1 MSAVTLAGDAAHAL
15 DVVLR
20 AREHEAAGDVE
31 FPLTPTQHAMLV
43 HSLRASAAGVEIE
56 QLVVQLPE
64 AIDVARMRAAWT
76 WGVDRFEALRTHFV
90 WHDGEPR
97 QRVVARATLPFEH
110 TSTDDLVRF
119 LAEDRA
125 RGVDLGHAPGAR
137 VTLLSRGPLDHTLV
151 FTFHHALLDG
161 RSFTR
166 VLREVMQRYDE
177 GETYDPPRP
186 PSMRA
191 HCEHLATRD
200 LSADRAFWSEH
211 LRGFGE
217 PTPLPGSRATA
228 ELGARHVELEARLG
242 ASTTSRLVE
251 LGVQHGFTLANA
263 VQAAWAIVLA
273 RHAREDDVCFGST
286 RAARHG
292 TVPEALEAV
301 GCLIHT
307 TPLRVAVA
315 PDREL
320 LAVLRDLRAFGLAV
334 RAHEHA
340 PLTSIR
346 EWTGLPASTPLF
358 ESLVVFERYLVDRE
372 LRALGGAWSARRV
385 SVHEQSEPPLV
396 LAAYQDRDDL
406 ILKLEHDPAR
416 FDPDVIA
423 YVLDHVVA
431 ILRGIA
437 ERPQARVGE
446 LVMIGEDEQRVLLA
460 LAGGDGARMPCDAT
474 TITAAIADVARRA
487 PDALALTGVSFAQ
500 LDRDAGVLAARL
512 AHEGVAPGDVVAV
525 SVPRGRHLAIALL
538 GVLRAG
544 AVYLPIDREWPR
556 ERVAMVLEDA
566 GAKRVIVDARTR
578 DAFTAHPCLA
588 IDEPTSLDPI
598 APIALDPD
606 APATLIY
613 TSGSTGRPKG
623 VLVPHRALLAHAR
636 AIVPAY
642 TLDARD
648 RCLQFTSPSFD
659 VSLEEMLPTWLAG
672 ACVVPR
678 SEHASSSIDAFLV
691 ELERHAVTVV
701 NVPSAFFT
709 EVALHLRD
717 HDRTLPACVR
727 LVIVGGERPSAR
739 AYATWR
745 AQHPDVRFVN
755 AYGPT
760 EVTITSTLHDP
771 GAATPSELPIGRPLG
786 TCRAYVLDAGGQ
798 LAPRGAIGEL
808 ALSGPQVALG
818 YHARPE
824 LTAARFVPDPFAP
837 GATMM
842 RTGDLVRWS
851 ARGELEILG
860 RADEQLKIRG
870 FRIEPGEIESVLRA
884 DARVRDVVV
893 GARPDASGA
902 LRLVAWV
909 VLHDHELDPALLRAT
924 CEASLPGSMIPS
936 AFVRIDALPIT
947 PSGKVDRRALPSPEL
962 GTAPRARRDDPPEG
976 AFETWIAAL
985 FCELLGVP
993 EVGANES
1000 FFELG
1005 GHSLLAV
1012 RLLSK
1017 LSARGPIELGTIF
1030 RAPTVRALARAIENG
1045 TSSTDATLV
1054 PLNARAREPLDPARA
1069 PFFLL
1074 CGVQLYAALGD
1085 AMSGDRAVFGG
1096 LLACEADVVGPPL
1109 DVQAMAP
1116 VYLAR
1121 IRALQPHGPYLL
1133 GGVSF
1138 GGVVAYEVAQ
1148 RLRALGERVE
1158 LLVLLDT
1165 ILPRG
1170 LHRAGVLGR
1179 ARTHLERLR
1188 DPRAFL
1194 AHVHAAIT
1202 QRLVRRTET
1211 PAAAIDPGALT
1222 TEAIDAIRD
1231 ERFRAAAERHDPTM
1245 RPYEGPALVFTAR
1258 HRRVFPG
1265 DRVDR
1270 DLGWT
1275 SLLRGRVAYHP
1286 VDGNHLTILREP
1298 GASEIARVLRERLQ
1312 NI

>member
-1 MSAVTLAGDAAHAL
+1 MSAVPLSAAVHAA
-15 DVVLR
+15 LR
-20 AREHEAAGDVE
+20 AHDDEPAGDVE

-43 HSLRASAAGVEIE
+43 HSLRASTPGVEIE

-64 AIDVARMRAAWT
+64 AIDVARMRAAWV
-76 WGVDRFEALRTHFV
+76 WGTERFEALRTHFV

-97 QRVVARATLPFEH
+97 QRVLERATLPFEQA
-110 TSTDDLVRF
+110 STGDLARF
-119 LAEDRA
+119 LVEDRA
-125 RGVDLGHAPGAR
+125 RGVDLGRAPGAR
-137 VTLLSRGPLDHTLV
+137 VTLLDRTLV

-177 GETYDPPRP
+177 GEAYDPPRP

-191 HCEHLATRD
+191 HCEHLARRD
-200 LSADRAFWSEH
+200 LAADRAFWSEQ
-211 LRGFGE
+211 LRGFGG
-217 PTPLPGSRATA
+217 PTPLPASRGA
-228 ELGARHVELEARLG
+228 EPSGARHVELEARLG
-242 ASTTSRLVE
+242 ASATSRLVE

-286 RAARHG
+286 RAGRHG

-307 TPLRVAVA
+307 TPLRVAV
-315 PDREL
+315 PPERDV
-320 LAVLRDLRAFGLAV
+320 LAVLRDLRALGLAV
-334 RAHEHA
+334 RAHEHT

-346 EWTGLPASTPLF
+346 EWTGLPALF
-358 ESLVVFERYLVDRE
+358 ESLVVFERYLVDRA
-372 LRALGGAWSARRV
+372 LRALGGAWCDRRV

-396 LAAYQDRDDL
+396 LAAYQDHDDL

-416 FDPDVIA
+416 FDPDLIA
-423 YVLDHVVA
+423 HVRDHLVA

-437 ERPQARVGE
+437 ERPHARVGE
-446 LVMIGEDEQRVLLA
+446 LVMVGDDEQRALLA
-460 LAGGDGARMPCDAT
+460 LAGGDGALMPCDAT
-474 TITAAIADVARRA
+474 MITAAIAVVAR
-487 PDALALTGVSFAQ
+487 DAHALPTHTFAQ
-500 LDRDAGVLAARL
+500 LDHDAGVLAARL
-512 AHEGVAPGDVVAV
+512 AHEGIAIGDVVAV
-525 SVPRGRHLAIALL
+525 SVRRGPHLATALL

-544 AVYLPIDREWPR
+544 AVYLPIDPEWPR
-556 ERVAMVLEDA
+556 DRIAMVLDDA
-566 GAKRVIVDARTR
+566 GAKRVIVEDHTR
-578 DAFTAHPCLA
+578 ASFAAHPSLA
-588 IDEPTSLDPI
+588 IDAPSELDPI
-598 APIALDPD
+598 APIDLDPD

-623 VLVPHRALLAHAR
+623 VLVPHRALLAHAC

-642 TLDARD
+642 ALDARD

-659 VSLEEMLPTWLAG
+659 VSIEEMLPTWLAG

-678 SEHASSSIDAFLV
+678 SERAAASIDTFLD
-691 ELERHAVTVV
+691 ELERHAITVV

-709 EVALHLRD
+709 EVALHLHD
-717 HDRTLPACVR
+717 HDRALPACVR
-727 LVIVGGERPSAR
+727 LVIVGGERPSAS

-745 AQHPDVRFVN
+745 ARHPRVRFVN

-771 GAATPSELPIGRPLG
+771 GSATPSELPIGRPLG

-824 LTAARFVPDPFAP
+824 LTAARFGPDPFAR
-837 GATMM
+837 GTTMM
-842 RTGDLVRWS
+842 RTGDLARWN

-884 DARVRDVVV
+884 DPRVRDVVV
-893 GARPDASGA
+893 GARPDASGT
-902 LRLVAWV
+902 LRLVAWI
-909 VLHDHELDPALLRAT
+909 VLRDRDVDPGVLRAT
-924 CEASLPGSMIPS
+924 CERSLPASMIPS
-936 AFVRIDALPIT
+936 AFVAIDALPIT
-947 PSGKVDRRALPSPEL
+947 PSGKVDRRALPAPEL
-962 GTAPRARRDDPPEG
+962 GTSSRARRADPPEG

-993 EVGANES
+993 EVGVNES

-1030 RAPTVRALARAIENG
+1030 RAPTVRALARAIEDG
-1045 TSSTDATLV
+1045 TTSSTDATLV
-1054 PLNARAREPLDPARA
+1054 PLNAPARQTLDPARA

-1085 AMSGDRAVFGG
+1085 AMSADRAVLGG
-1096 LLACEADVVGPPL
+1096 LLACEADVVGAPL
-1109 DVQAMAP
+1109 DVHVMAP
-1116 VYLAR
+1116 AYLAR
-1121 IRALQPHGPYLL
+1121 MRALQPRGPYLL

-1148 RLRALGERVE
+1148 RLRAEGERVE
-1158 LLVLLDT
+1158 LLVLFDT

-1170 LHRAGVLGR
+1170 LHKAGLLGR
-1179 ARTHLERLR
+1179 ARTHLARLR
-1188 DPRAFL
+1188 EPREFL
-1194 AHVHAAIT
+1194 AHLHAAIT
-1202 QRLVRRTET
+1202 QRVVRRSDA
-1211 PAAAIDPGALT
+1211 PATAIDPGALT

-1231 ERFRAAAERHDPTM
+1231 ERFRAAAERYDPGM

-1265 DRVDR
+1265 DRIDR
-1270 DLGWT
+1270 DLGW
-1275 SLLRGRVAYHP
+1275 SALLRGGATYHE

-1298 GASEIARVLRERLQ
+1298 GATEIARVLRERLR